1 MKKMAICAV
10 LAFCFMVGWTTLP
23 QHAQAGLEWR
33 TIKDV
38 DLKTEPLD
46 VSASEDGQ
54 LLFIL
59 TRGEI
64 LVFTV
69 SEGKITERIPVE
81 KDFDRLTYSP
91 KAKALTITSSAK
103 KALRIIL
110 LEYIQEI
117 DVTGHP
123 YKGPGDAP
131 VTVAVF
137 TDYQ

>member
-1 MKKMAICAV
+1 MRKMAICAV

-46 VSASEDGQ
+46 ISMSDDGQ

-59 TRGEI
+59 TSGEI
-64 LVFTV
+64 LVYSV
-69 SEGKITERIPVE
+69 REEKIKNRIPVE

-91 KAKALTITSSAK
+91 KAKALTISSSAK
-103 KALRIIL
+103 KALQIIL

-117 DVTGHP
+117 DITGHP
-123 YKGPGDAP
+123 YKGPEDAP
-131 VTVAVF
+131 VTIAVF